1 MNLLDG
7 LSFIQ
12 LLWGVPVLLAIH
24 NLEEAPFM
32 EKWSKELPLPI
43 HPIVSTRQFVAAVTL
58 LTIAGFAATYFGITT
73 ANKSIGTSIIL
84 GVQMIMLVNAIAPHL
99 VTTLRFRKYSPGIVT
114 ALLLNIPFSIYL
126 FQRAMWEGYLS
137 WPLFWTLLVIA
148 PFAMIFFAY
157 TSLQAGKLITTKKRL
172 SS

>member
-43 HPIVSTRQFVAAVTL
+43 HPIVSTRQFVTAVTL

-73 ANKSIGTSIIL
+73 ANQPIGISIVL
-84 GVQMIMLVNAIAPHL
+84 GIQMVMLVNAIAPHL
-99 VTTLRFRKYSPGIVT
+99 VTALRFRKYSPGVVT
-114 ALLLNIPFSIYL
+114 ALILNVPFSIYL
-126 FQRAMWEGYLS
+126 FQRAMREGYLS
-137 WPLFWTLLVIA
+137 WPLFWILLVIA
-148 PFAMIFFAY
+148 PFAMIFLASA
-157 TSLQAGKLITTKKRL
+157 SLQAGKLIITKKRL
-172 SS
+172 FS